1 MGPRAW
7 IILQSMTGS
16 FFSLW
21 PQLSTKRLFFP
32 PGCGVSSFPWEGLC
46 LLALSLP
53 GCDESCNLSPGVM
66 RLGFGASFIGM
77 WCPHMPRQL
86 RLLLPAACAK
96 ELAPPSQPAS
106 TSPRLFLILFS
117 AAFQAQWDTWPGG
130 ANTVWLDSLFLG
142 DDFGL
147 SMSK

>member
-96 ELAPPSQPAS
+96 ELAPHSQPAS
-106 TSPRLFLILFS
+106 PSPRLVSPLLNPPLCSF
-117 AAFQAQWDTWPGG
+117 PGPVG
-130 ANTVWLDSLFLG
+130 HLARR
-142 DDFGL
+142 
-147 SMSK
+147 SKHCLA